1 MMSAPAPASRYRV
14 LAPAR
19 IRAGPEPGSADQG
32 VAAVGDVLYTL
43 DGRRSPT
50 SGALLVQTSRGWLST
65 AAGDGSALLE
75 AMASDEEQDSSSGSD
90 SDGDDVQA
98 AARRRF
104 RLGAAEIISANRLSP
119 RVDLSPAKARGEAGR
134 RPSGTGD
141 GHRVASSYVCVN
153 KAQIRAGFEKDSR
166 DCGILQPGERIE
178 MDGGARV
185 TAGGVLRIHFERGW
199 VSTKTADGTPLLR
212 AEDSSSSEEESS
224 SDGEEAAALAQ
235 LEEQKRHGR
244 TALAAQQAEFERAL
258 LASQQREDTLQARLD
273 ALAAENT
280 ELQARCQ
287 KEEARRTSAVAAV
300 GVELAE
306 AHEALE
312 AEQRRSAAA
321 IAEVDEA
328 KSAARRSAE
337 GAQEELRAARD
348 RLQAVRE
355 EMIRPRFDRACRLAD
370 LTSVHVAGAGAGRGA
385 GGGGGG
391 RAVGAAGQAQGAV
404 RGARCVAGAAGGG
417 RGGAQPAAGDERRD
431 EAAHPRDGRAR
442 W

>member
-1 MMSAPAPASRYRV
+1 
-14 LAPAR
+14 
-19 IRAGPEPGSADQG
+19 
-32 VAAVGDVLYTL
+32 VLYTL

-50 SGALLVQTSRGWLST
+50 SGAVLLQTSRGWLST

-90 SDGDDVQA
+90 SDGHDVPA

-119 RVDLSPAKARGEAGR
+119 RVDLSPAKARGEAGG
-134 RPSGTGD
+134 RPGGAGD

-166 DCGILQPGERIE
+166 DCGILEVGERIE

-212 AEDSSSSEEESS
+212 AEDSSSSSEEESS
-224 SDGEEAAALAQ
+224 SDGEEAAATLAQ

-273 ALAAENT
+273 ALAAENV

-355 EMIRPRFDRACRLAD
+355 EMTRPQFDRACRLAD
-370 LTSVHVAGAGAGRGA
+370 LTTIHIAGAGAGRGE

-404 RGARCVAGAAGGG
+404 SGARGVAGAAGGG
-417 RGGAQPAAGDERRD
+417 RGGARPAAGDERRD